1 MQTIEEMASFVVLW
15 DLVQEVQLGDGPDL
29 ISWKWTTDGTYST
42 KSAYNAQLI
51 GSYSSTRGESV
62 CGQQKRREN
71 TIFCLATTTMQNLNS
86 RQTIG

>member
-1 MQTIEEMASFVVLW
+1 M
-15 DLVQEVQLGDGPDL
+15 VQEVLLLGDGPDL
-29 ISWKWTTDGTYST
+29 ISWKWTADGTYYST